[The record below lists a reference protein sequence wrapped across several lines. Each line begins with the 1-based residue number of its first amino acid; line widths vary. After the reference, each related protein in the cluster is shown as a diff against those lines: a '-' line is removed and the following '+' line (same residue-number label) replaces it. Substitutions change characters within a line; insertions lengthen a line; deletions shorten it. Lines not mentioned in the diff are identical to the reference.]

1 MKRIIAT
8 AIFAVFS
15 LGTYASLWH
24 FPLYLDGGAPAK
36 NRLQVEVSNIGEID
50 AVGGEFKISAKELGL
65 VGRDI
70 KSIRILSENNRELL
84 WCVQPKTKKLKKN
97 SQFIIPVDCKVG
109 KTTKLWVYY
118 NIPTAY
124 EVPDYY
130 VSTKNF
136 SDSFEKYDSVKDSIW
151 EEKDVDENH
160 KNSLTKKYSRTGKKC
175 VHTHVKPNSKP
186 SWIAVKKE
194 FNVNS
199 GFSGTVSMYVKGE
212 NIKAKG
218 RDKGIGFYVA
228 LFGKGKP
235 TKFIFSER
243 PKEVPEWT
251 KFSVDVKIPD
261 GYTRMNV
268 GTIAF
273 IESGDAY
280 FDDVDISLSDATKFS
295 SVVKKPETLTL
306 KKERENPEWDVSP
319 QEYDVRF
326 TTSIYN
332 LRKDVAGASL
342 GYIPI
347 KRVVA
352 GNFSQDDFALFR
364 GGKKVPFMLL
374 DDILLFTAEE
384 MQPRT
389 EYEYSLYLKRDR
401 KNQIVKTGG
410 TKQASYIMSDQKAD
424 TRSVVDFKGFERMLN
439 SPSNMVKN
447 SSFEEGL
454 KGWYKRYTTK
464 DEAKII
470 DGGIYGKK
478 VLSVKIDKEKDW
490 FGIHKDI
497 KNIEYGKNYICAV
510 AVNIKGGKK
519 VNIPRVRLTPKGK
532 KDSTYFSKD
541 VMSSNEWE
549 IHAVTLN
556 NNVKDGYV
564 SLGLIN
570 QGVSEFLV
578 DGVLFSECYR
588 CEKYKAQTA
597 FDLQA
602 EKKITSWQV
611 NSVVKVFPFYAPPL
625 NKKSAEISLAKNE
638 AENLQL
644 AVRATESMGDVQI
657 NVSDAVAEN
666 GAILKAQ
673 DVGVAKYVI
682 IDSKSNYY
690 LFSHFQFHERCI
702 PPNSMAELYPDPIIP
717 QKKIDLKANKTESV
731 WLTFQTNENTKAGL
745 YKGKVEFV
753 SDGKVVET
761 IPYSV
766 RVFDFALPKK
776 TSLLAIFDKRS
787 EGSSGG
793 WRARTAEKGVYSKF
807 YDRSELQKYLATKRV
822 TVNYPERLHLVWKD
836 GKYET
841 DFTEF
846 DKFCKLSFEELGV
859 PMMYLNMIPGHAFAL
874 PLPTI
879 DRVNPYDG
887 EWPYSNVKDYTVLRP
902 EYIKR
907 VKARIKLIYDHIREK
922 GWQHNFI
929 LFMSD
934 EPYYWQKNIADM
946 LNTYFKLIHSVAPEA
961 KIYTSTWGYAEPIE
975 KDVDVWGLNM
985 SSSKTPDE
993 IEKITKQ
1000 KKHKIFTTDGNYC
1013 IDTPYNAQERI
1024 MAAFCY
1030 AGGFLG
1036 YEYWGVD
1043 WHMRNHLIW
1052 GFHKDRLSSPVP
1064 NVVRRNRFPHGDG
1077 YFIYSGEVIG
1087 REEIF
1092 SSVRME
1098 VVRDGQEDYE
1108 YFILLEKLAKEKNDK
1123 LALATLEKVKSY
1135 AVYPNPGARN
1145 STELLPNPDAYTI
1158 ELRNEIASHI
1168 TRLLKNK

>member
-1 MKRIIAT
+1 MKRIIAS

-15 LGTYASLWH
+15 LGAYASLWH
-24 FPLYLDGGAPAK
+24 FPLYLDGGTPAK

-65 VGRDI
+65 VGKNI

-84 WCVQPKTKKLKKN
+84 WSVQPETKKLKKN

-109 KTTKLWVYY
+109 KTTKIWVYY
-118 NIPTAY
+118 NNPTAY

-136 SDSFEKYDSVKDSIW
+136 SDSFEKYDSVEDSLW
-151 EEKDVDENH
+151 EQKDVDENH
-160 KNSLTKKYSRTGKKC
+160 KNLLTKKHSRTGKKC
-175 VHTHVKPNSKP
+175 VHTHVEPNSKP
-186 SWIAVKKE
+186 SWIAVKKQ
-194 FNVNS
+194 FNVS
-199 GFSGTVSMYVKGE
+199 GGLSGTVSMYVKGE
-212 NIKAKG
+212 NIQAKG
-218 RDKGIGFYVA
+218 KHQGVGFYVA
-228 LFGKGKP
+228 LFGKKKP

-251 KFSVDVKIPD
+251 KFSVDVKIPE

-268 GTIAF
+268 GTIAY
-273 IESGDAY
+273 INGGDAY
-280 FDDVDISLSDATKFS
+280 FDDIDVSLNDGTKFS
-295 SVVKKPETLTL
+295 YVVKKPEKLTL
-306 KKERENPEWDVSP
+306 KKESENAEWDVSP

-332 LRKDVAGASL
+332 LRKDIAGASL

-347 KRVVA
+347 KRIVA

-374 DDILLFTAEE
+374 DDILLFTGEE

-424 TRSVVDFKGFERMLN
+424 TRSVVDFKAFERMLN

-447 SSFEEGL
+447 SSFEEDL
-454 KGWYKRYTTK
+454 NGWYKRYTTK
-464 DEAKII
+464 DEANVV

-478 VLSVKIDKEKDW
+478 ALSVKIDKDKDW

-497 KNIEYGKNYICAV
+497 KNIQYGKNYICAV
-510 AVNIKGGKK
+510 AVNVKSGVK
-519 VNIPRVRLTPKGK
+519 VNIPRVRLTQKGK
-532 KDSTYFSKD
+532 KDSTYFSKN
-541 VMSSNEWE
+541 VMPSNEWQ

-570 QGVSEFLV
+570 HGVSEFLV
-578 DGVLFSECYR
+578 DGVLFAECYR

-602 EKKITSWQV
+602 EKKLTSWQV

-638 AENLQL
+638 AENLQI
-644 AVRATESMGDVQI
+644 AVRATESMDDVQI

-666 GAILKAQ
+666 GATLNAQ

-682 IDSKSNYY
+682 VDSKSNYH

-717 QKKIDLKANKTESV
+717 QKNIDLKANKTESV
-731 WLTFQTNENTKAGL
+731 WLTFQTNENTKAGV

-753 SDGKVVET
+753 LDGKVVET

-766 RVFDFALPKK
+766 RVFDFALPKQ

-787 EGSSGG
+787 DGSFGG
-793 WRARTAEKGVYSKF
+793 WRARKIEKGIHTKF
-807 YDRSELQKYLATKRV
+807 YNRFDLQKYLATKRV
-822 TVNYPERLHLVWKD
+822 TVNKPTNLKLVWKD

-846 DKFCKLSFEELGV
+846 DEFCKLSFEELGV

-874 PLPTI
+874 PLPI
-879 DRVNPYDG
+879 VDKEKPYVG

-902 EYIKR
+902 EYIER

-922 GWQHNFI
+922 GWQHKFI

-975 KDVDVWGLNM
+975 KDVDIWGLSM
-985 SSSKTPDE
+985 SSAKTAGE

-1000 KKHKIFTTDGNYC
+1000 KKYKVFTTDGNYC

-1052 GFHKDRLSSPVP
+1052 GIHKDRLSTPVP

-1087 REEIF
+1087 RKEIF